1 MDKEMISSQFQDIW
15 GWAQRYMN
23 KYRILPNILQ
33 KLQPM
38 LASSIRPTH
47 RDDLDGDLSQ
57 SGF

>member
-1 MDKEMISSQFQDIW
+1 MDKEMISQFQDIW

-23 KYRILPNILQ
+23 NYRILPNILQ

-38 LASSIRPTH
+38 LAAAIWPTH

-57 SGF
+57 SYF